1 MTERPP
7 AGKTLARY
15 SSALAHYDR
24 SAVATRGSTMAGI
37 DGATISGGSTTSRA
51 GLSCSMLLAW
61 SLAFFCNTAWA
72 GTLED
77 LDFKHG
83 IAFFH
88 DLKYPAGYTHLDYLN
103 PDAPKGGELVLPTQ
117 SAFNNLAPMATRG
130 IGAPQGFGSTSDT
143 LLIRAG
149 DEVSAFYGRLADGV
163 AVTDDSMAMVFRIH
177 ADARWRDGVPITA
190 TDVAY
195 TLDMRRNQPEG
206 RVYFSFIA
214 DVEVLDDRHV
224 AVHLFSPIT
233 LNNIIMIQFSPILP
247 EHYWRDRD
255 PEASTLE
262 PPLTSGPYRISAM
275 KQGRYIEYER
285 DPEYWGRDIPVNRG
299 RYNFDRVRYEVYR
312 DATVIRESFRKGL
325 IDIWTETDVRY
336 WHDSFDT
343 PAFSRGWVRKI
354 RRHFG
359 IEVGVRSNIALNNR
373 RAKFKDRRVRE
384 ALTLAMDFEWQNRT
398 LHMGHHKRAHSFWPD
413 TILSATGL
421 PSDDELALLAGFRD
435 QLPNELFDKP
445 FRFPETTS
453 VDDHRRNLVRAR
465 QLLSEAGWR
474 TIDGVLTNEAGE
486 PFTIKF
492 LSQNIAD
499 SRILLPY
506 LQDLRRLGIAA
517 TIRLVESSQFINLRR
532 EFDFDAVLQN
542 QDILMPPG
550 IELEAT
556 YHSASAKDPFSRNVA
571 GIGHPALDYL
581 ITQANLATTLDE
593 MTAACRAIDRVLLWQ
608 YYQIPLYAVD
618 LRRTVHWDKFGIPDF
633 EAKYWPAF
641 PDGWWYDEA
650 KAARI
655 VNR

>member
-1 MTERPP
+1 M
-7 AGKTLARY
+7 L
-15 SSALAHYDR
+15 
-24 SAVATRGSTMAGI
+24 
-37 DGATISGGSTTSRA
+37 DG
-51 GLSCSMLLAW
+51 
-61 SLAFFCNTAWA
+61 
-72 GTLED
+72 

-88 DLKYPAGYTHLDYLN
+88 DLKYPADYTHLDYLN

-130 IGAPQGFGSTSDT
+130 VGAPQGFWFTSDT

-163 AVTDDSMAMVFRIH
+163 AVTDDRMAMVFRIH

-190 TDVAY
+190 RDVAY

-206 RVYFSFIA
+206 RLYFSFIA
-214 DVEVLDDRHV
+214 GVEELDDRHV
-224 AVHLFSPIT
+224 VVRLQTPIT
-233 LNNIIMIQFSPILP
+233 LNHIIMIQFTSILP
-247 EHYWRDRD
+247 EHYWRTRD
-255 PEASTLE
+255 PEASTLD
-262 PPLTSGPYRISAM
+262 PPLTSGPYRVLNI
-275 KQGRYIEYER
+275 KQGRFIEYEL
-285 DPEYWGRDIPVNRG
+285 DTEYWGRDIPVNRG
-299 RYNFDRVRYEVYR
+299 RYNFEKVRYEVYR

-325 IDIWTETDVRY
+325 VDIWTETDVRY

-343 PAFSRGWVRKI
+343 PAFAKGWVKKI

-373 RAKFKDRRVRE
+373 RAKFNDRRVRE
-384 ALTLAMDFEWQNRT
+384 ALTLAMDFDWQNRT

-413 TILSATGL
+413 TILSASGL
-421 PSDDELALLAGFRD
+421 PTDAELALLEPFRD
-435 QLPNELFDKP
+435 QLPPELFETA

-453 VDDHRRNLVRAR
+453 VDDHRSNLIRAQR
-465 QLLSEAGWR
+465 LISQAGWR
-474 TIDGVLTNEAGE
+474 PIDGVLTNEAGE
-486 PFTIKF
+486 PFEIEF
-492 LSQNIAD
+492 LSQNVAD

-506 LQDLRRLGIAA
+506 LQDLERLGIAA
-517 TIRLVESSQFINLRR
+517 TIRLVESSQFINLLRDF
-532 EFDFDAVLQN
+532 EFDAVLKN
-542 QDILMPPG
+542 QDILMPPV
-550 IELEAT
+550 IELAAT
-556 YHSASAKDPFSRNVA
+556 YHSEAAKDPTSRNVA

-581 ITQANLATTLDE
+581 ITQANLATTLDQ
-593 MTAACRAIDRVLLWQ
+593 MIAACRAIDRVLLWQ

-655 VNR
+655 VDR